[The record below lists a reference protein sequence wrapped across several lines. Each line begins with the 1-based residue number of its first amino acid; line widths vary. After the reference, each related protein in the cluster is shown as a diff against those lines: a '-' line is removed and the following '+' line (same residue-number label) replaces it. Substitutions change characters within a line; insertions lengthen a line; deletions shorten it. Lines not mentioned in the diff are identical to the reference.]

1 LPKQVLVYMS
11 KEDENEF
18 LDFLRGSSKMIILP
32 ATSPTSDFPRL
43 DSLPEASQ
51 SEATRKFW
59 LMNMTVDLPLV
70 LIFPEQAGY
79 YLIDGFQSPVIEF
92 LRSYKIS
99 GIMLPGRLQA
109 DMNYFDTNQQDLVPK
124 PKEFRRWYESIE
136 TWIRREYKHITFQT
150 YAGPGAQK
158 FQNDGGILH

>member
-1 LPKQVLVYMS
+1 MTE
-11 KEDENEF
+11 EDENEF
-18 LDFLRGSSKMIILP
+18 LEFLRSSSNMMILP

-70 LIFPEQAGY
+70 VIFPEQPGY

-92 LRSYKIS
+92 LRSYTIS

-109 DMNYFDTNQQDLVPK
+109 DMNYVDNNQEDLVPK
-124 PKEFRRWYESIE
+124 PNEFRRWYESIE
-136 TWIRREYKHITFQT
+136 TRIRKRYKHITFQT

-158 FQNDGGILH
+158 FQKEGGILH

>member
-1 LPKQVLVYMS
+1 MS
-11 KEDENEF
+11 REDENEF
-18 LDFLRGSSKMIILP
+18 LAFLRSSSNMIILP

-59 LMNMTVDLPLV
+59 LMNMTVDIPLV

-79 YLIDGFQSPVIEF
+79 YLIDGFQSPAIEF
-92 LRSYKIS
+92 LRSYTIS
-99 GIMLPGRLQA
+99 RMMLPGRLQA
-109 DMNYFDTNQQDLVPK
+109 SMNYFDNNQQDLAPK
-124 PKEFRRWYESIE
+124 PNEFRRWYESIE
-136 TWIRREYKHITFQT
+136 AWIRKKYKHITFQT

-158 FQNDGGILH
+158 FQKDGGILH